1 MFPLTSEQLNGILAT
16 ALSNGGEYAD
26 IFIEDTRISS
36 MVLQDSAVSQA
47 QQVCLYGAGIRA
59 VQGTQTGYAY
69 TMDLSE
75 EALMKAAKFASK
87 APSPTLLRGGGRNSK
102 W

>member
-1 MFPLTSEQLNGILAT
+1 MFPLTSEQLNGILAA

-47 QQVCLYGAGIRA
+47 QQVCLYGAGRHYPLCRKYVYPVA
-59 VQGTQTGYAY
+59 G
-69 TMDLSE
+69 
-75 EALMKAAKFASK
+75 
-87 APSPTLLRGGGRNSK
+87 
-102 W
+102 